1 MLTILYPEGDY
12 TSADI
17 AIRTQALAQGQPVY
31 VVPKHYGRNEATVFK
46 KLAKSNDV
54 LFIAYDKTLIDEH
67 TAQEIQFLLEK
78 GKTIHAIIPDTLV
91 GISPKTKIYTFSK
104 TNKSDFAQAI
114 QTFMDSAKSSH
125 TAITS
130 KQSKNDSFLA
140 LIGVLL
146 LSILFLSLVNLQEEN
161 GKK

>member
-46 KLAKSNDV
+46 KLAKSNDI
-54 LFIAYDKTLIDEH
+54 LFIAYDKMTIDEH

-104 TNKSDFAQAI
+104 TNKSDFAKAI
-114 QTFMDSAKSSH
+114 QTFINCTKPSH
-125 TAITS
+125 DVTTS
-130 KQSKNDSFLA
+130 KSASKNTILT
-140 LIGVLL
+140 LVGVLL
-146 LSILFLSLVNLQEEN
+146 LSILFLSLANVKTEN

>member
-17 AIRTQALAQGQPVY
+17 AIRTQALAQGQSVY
-31 VVPKHYGRNEATVFK
+31 VVPKHYGRNEETVFK
-46 KLAKSNDV
+46 KLQKSKDV
-54 LFIAYDKTLIDEH
+54 LFIAYDKMTLDAH
-67 TAQEIQFLLEK
+67 TTQEIQFLLEK
-78 GKTIHAIIPDTLV
+78 GKTIHAIIPDALL
-91 GISPKTKIYTFSK
+91 GMSPRAKIYTFSK

-114 QTFMDSAKSSH
+114 QTFMNSVKPLH
-125 TAITS
+125 PAITS
-130 KQSKNDSFLA
+130 KQSKDDAFLA

-146 LSILFLSLVNLQEEN
+146 LSILFLSLVNLQEEH